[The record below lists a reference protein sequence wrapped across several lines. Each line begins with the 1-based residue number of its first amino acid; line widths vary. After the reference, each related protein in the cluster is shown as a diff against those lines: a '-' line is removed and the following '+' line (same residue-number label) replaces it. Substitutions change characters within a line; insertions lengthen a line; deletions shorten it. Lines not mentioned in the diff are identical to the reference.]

1 MGLCMATVVLGELD
15 GKEVVG
21 FCTTVGGHDGPHVP
35 LESLT
40 AVQARMIN
48 ERSESV
54 RPAA

>member
-1 MGLCMATVVLGELD
+1 MATVVLGELD
-15 GKEVVG
+15 GKKVVG

-40 AVQARMIN
+40 AVQARMLN